1 MRLFGK
7 SKKIVEKP
15 KVPTLIKNSN
25 ILEKPWGTVETLA
38 DYPKFELRKITILPG
53 QETSM
58 HRHFNRREYWWVES
72 GGGVVE
78 VSEDPIKYRHKY
90 AITSDKEAVINKGQ
104 WHKIINNSTN
114 TSLVIV
120 EFAIGTVEE
129 EDIERLIDG
138 A

>member
-1 MRLFGK
+1 MAFWNR
-7 SKKIVEKP
+7 KKESLP
-15 KVPTLIKNSN
+15 KQEEVI
-25 ILEKPWGTVETLA
+25 KPWGKIIILLDEKL
-38 DYPKFELRKITILPG
+38 FELRKIIILPG
-53 QETSM
+53 KETSM

-78 VSEDPIKYRHKY
+78 VSEDPAKYRHKY

-114 TSLVIV
+114 TNLVII

-129 EDIERLIDG
+129 EDIERLVDG
-138 A
+138 T